1 MDTFDNRNSRVLIF
15 DDNDVDRLAVCLALN
30 QSRFTGVV
38 HDTGSAPQA
47 VEQVETTKFDCV
59 YIGDSTARTHFFSV
73 LLALNRVGYRGR
85 IVIVAYGLELTAA
98 DGAGVRI
105 DLRGIARLTPE
116 RFAED

>member
-1 MDTFDNRNSRVLIF
+1 MTPDPRRRQLNKLRPPNS
-15 DDNDVDRLAVCLALN
+15 
-30 QSRFTGVV
+30 
-38 HDTGSAPQA
+38 
-47 VEQVETTKFDCV
+47 DCV

-98 DGAGVRI
+98 DGAGIRI